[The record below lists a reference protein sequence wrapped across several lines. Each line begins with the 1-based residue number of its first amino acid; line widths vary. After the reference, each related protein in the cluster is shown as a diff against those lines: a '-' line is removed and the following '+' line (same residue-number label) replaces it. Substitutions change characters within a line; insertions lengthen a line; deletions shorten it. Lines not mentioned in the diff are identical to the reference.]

1 VLLTK
6 AIAKAEQAAS
16 VKPADDLLSV
26 DGMDE
31 ETAYRLAEAGILTA
45 ENLADLATDELL
57 ETVEL
62 DEARAQALIMAA
74 RQKLYA

>member
-1 VLLTK
+1 MLLTK
-6 AIAKAEQAAS
+6 AIAKAERAAS
-16 VKPADDLLSV
+16 VKPADDLLEV

-31 ETAYRLAEAGILTA
+31 DTAYMLAEAGVVTC

-57 ETVEL
+57 EMVSL
-62 DEARAQALIMAA
+62 DADRAQALIMAA